1 LPETNRPTPNAITE
15 RYILNEQQATGYKHR
30 WLVLTVVL
38 IAEIMDLFDSTIVNV
53 AGPTLAE
60 KLHASNSDLQWVI
73 GGYALAL
80 GSGLIL
86 GGRLGDRFGRRNMFL
101 FGLAGFTLA
110 SLLCAVAPNI
120 ESLIIL
126 RFIQGFLGAM
136 LLPQGF
142 GLVRESFP
150 PQEFGK
156 AFAAYGP
163 AFGLGGILGPVIGG
177 FIIQANIADLG
188 WRAVFLVNLPIGL
201 VSLVLAYIYLP
212 KSAADKSIKIDL
224 LGAILVIL
232 ASGMLVYPL
241 IKGQDAGWPLWT
253 YLMLAGSVV
262 VFFIFAWTERMTA
275 KRGGSSLIDSSI
287 FAKRAYTLGLA
298 GLGLYFAGFTGI
310 YLILTLFLQFGE
322 KFTSAQAGLGNI
334 PIALG
339 SAIGGTISGAFLA
352 EKIGG
357 RYTLQIGAVVQLL
370 GVALMWIAVPSLAN
384 FSIWQLVPAL
394 VVSGIGTG
402 LIAAPIFDTV
412 LSTVESHQSGSA
424 SGVLSAVQSVMSSVG
439 VAIFG
444 TVFFSF
450 AVVGQADAGFRNA
463 LIIQVVLLAL
473 FAVVTFALPKRP
485 ER

>member
-1 LPETNRPTPNAITE
+1 MSNVQIP
-15 RYILNEQQATGYKHR
+15 GYKHR

-38 IAEIMDLFDSTIVNV
+38 IAEMMDLLDATIVNV
-53 AGPTLAE
+53 GGPALAE
-60 KLHASNSDLQWVI
+60 KLHATPTDLQWVI

-101 FGLAGFTLA
+101 FGLIGFTLA
-110 SLLCAVAPNI
+110 SLACAFAPTVLA
-120 ESLIIL
+120 LIVL

-142 GLVRESFP
+142 GLIRDAFP
-150 PQEFGK
+150 PAEFGK

-163 AFGLGGILGPVIGG
+163 AFGLGGILGPIIGG
-177 FIIQANIADLG
+177 FLIQANILDLG
-188 WRAVFLVNLPIGL
+188 WRAVFLVNVPIGIVATIL
-201 VSLVLAYIYLP
+201 SYRFIQ
-212 KSAADKSIKIDL
+212 KTDADKTIKIDIFGAL
-224 LGAILVIL
+224 LVMV
-232 ASGMLVYPL
+232 ASGLLVYPL
-241 IKGQDAGWPLWT
+241 IKGQEAGWPLWT
-253 YLMLAGSVV
+253 YLMLIGSVLG
-262 VFFIFAWTERMTA
+262 FLLFARLEFAARKKGKT
-275 KRGGSSLIDSSI
+275 SLIDPTI
-287 FAKRAYTLGLA
+287 FKKRAYTFGLA

-322 KFTSAQAGLGNI
+322 KFTSSEAGLGNI

-357 RYTLQIGAVVQLL
+357 RYTLQIGAAIQVIGIALL
-370 GVALMWIAVPSLAN
+370 WFALPGLAN

-402 LIAAPIFDTV
+402 LIAAPIFDTI
-412 LSTVESHQSGSA
+412 LSTVEPQQSGSA
-424 SGVLSAVQSVMSSVG
+424 SGVLSAVQSVFSSVG

-444 TVFFSF
+444 TVFFNF
-450 AVVGQADAGFRNA
+450 ALKGQADVGFRNA
-463 LIIQVVLLAL
+463 LLVQLVLVVL
-473 FAVVTFALPKRP
+473 FTAVASFLPKRP
-485 ER
+485 SH

>member
-1 LPETNRPTPNAITE
+1 MSNTA
-15 RYILNEQQATGYKHR
+15 QSGYQHR

-60 KLHASNSDLQWVI
+60 KLGASNTDLQWVI

-101 FGLAGFTLA
+101 FGLAGFTIA
-110 SLLCAVAPNI
+110 SVLCAAAPAVLA
-120 ESLIIL
+120 LIVL

-142 GLVRESFP
+142 GLIRESFP

-177 FIIQANIADLG
+177 FIIQANIFDLG

-201 VSLVLAYIYLP
+201 ISFIIAARFLP
-212 KSAADKSIKIDL
+212 KTAADKSVKIDI
-224 LGAILVIL
+224 LGALLVII

-241 IKGQDAGWPLWT
+241 IKGQEAGWPLWT
-253 YLMLAGSVV
+253 YVMLVGSVV
-262 VFFIFAWTERMTA
+262 VFGLFALNENRTV
-275 KRGGSSLIDSSI
+275 KRSGTPLIDASI
-287 FAKRAYTLGLA
+287 FKKRAYTFGLA
-298 GLGLYFAGFTGI
+298 GLGLYFAGFTGV
-310 YLILTLFLQFGE
+310 YLILSLFLQFGE
-322 KFTSAQAGLGNI
+322 RFTSAQAGLGNI

-352 EKIGG
+352 DKIGG

-370 GVALMWIAVPSLAN
+370 GVILMTAAVPSLSN
-384 FSIWQLVPAL
+384 FTIWQMVPAL
-394 VVSGIGTG
+394 VVSGVGTG
-402 LIAAPIFDTV
+402 LIAAPVFDTI
-412 LSTVESHQSGSA
+412 LSTVDQSQSGSA
-424 SGVLSAVQSVMSSVG
+424 SGVLSAVQSVSSSVG

-450 AVVGQADAGFRNA
+450 ATQGQADAGFRNA
-463 LIIQVVLLAL
+463 LIVQLILLVL
-473 FAVVTFALPKRP
+473 FAAVSFVLPKRASH
-485 ER
+485 

>member
-1 LPETNRPTPNAITE
+1 MSNTA
-15 RYILNEQQATGYKHR
+15 QSGYQHR

-60 KLHASNSDLQWVI
+60 KLGASNTDLQWVI

-101 FGLAGFTLA
+101 FGLAGFTIA
-110 SLLCAVAPNI
+110 SLLCAAAPAVLA
-120 ESLIIL
+120 LIVL

-142 GLVRESFP
+142 GLIRESFP

-177 FIIQANIADLG
+177 FIIQANIFDLG

-201 VSLVLAYIYLP
+201 ISFIIAARFLP
-212 KSAADKSIKIDL
+212 KTAADKSVKIDI
-224 LGAILVIL
+224 LGALLVII

-241 IKGQDAGWPLWT
+241 IKGQEAGWPLWT
-253 YLMLAGSVV
+253 YVMLVGSVV
-262 VFFIFAWTERMTA
+262 VFGLFALNENHTV
-275 KRGGSSLIDSSI
+275 KRGGTPLIDASI
-287 FAKRAYTLGLA
+287 FKKRAYTFGLA
-298 GLGLYFAGFTGI
+298 GLGLYFAGFTGV
-310 YLILTLFLQFGE
+310 YLILSLFLQFGE
-322 KFTSAQAGLGNI
+322 RFTSAQAGLGNI

-352 EKIGG
+352 DKIGG

-370 GVALMWIAVPSLAN
+370 GVILMTAAVPSLSN
-384 FSIWQLVPAL
+384 FTIWQMVPAL

-402 LIAAPIFDTV
+402 LIAAPVFDTI
-412 LSTVESHQSGSA
+412 LSTVDQSQSGSA
-424 SGVLSAVQSVMSSVG
+424 SGVLSAVQSVSSSVG

-450 AVVGQADAGFRNA
+450 ATEGQADAGFRNA
-463 LIIQVVLLAL
+463 LIVQLILLVL
-473 FAVVTFALPKRP
+473 FAAVSFVLPKRASH
-485 ER
+485 

>member
-1 LPETNRPTPNAITE
+1 MS
-15 RYILNEQQATGYKHR
+15 EQNVTGYKHR

-38 IAEIMDLFDSTIVNV
+38 IAEMMDLFDSTIVNV

-60 KLHASNSDLQWVI
+60 KLGASNSDLQWVI

-110 SLLCAVAPNI
+110 SLLCAVAPAI
-120 ESLIIL
+120 GALIVL

-142 GLVRESFP
+142 GLIREAFP

-177 FIIQANIADLG
+177 FIIQANIFDLG

-201 VSLVLAYIYLP
+201 TALVLSAIYLP
-212 KSAADKSIKIDL
+212 KTAADKTIKIDL
-224 LGAILVIL
+224 VGALLVIL
-232 ASGMLVYPL
+232 ASGLLVYPL

-253 YLMLAGSVV
+253 YLMLAGSVL
-262 VFFIFAWTERMTA
+262 VFLLFAWMERATA
-275 KRGGSSLIDSSI
+275 RRGHSPLIDATI
-287 FAKRAYTLGLA
+287 FKSRAYTMGLT

-322 KFTSAQAGLGNI
+322 KFTSSEAGLGNI

-352 EKIGG
+352 EKIG
-357 RYTLQIGAVVQLL
+357 
-370 GVALMWIAVPSLAN
+370 VA
-384 FSIWQLVPAL
+384 
-394 VVSGIGTG
+394 
-402 LIAAPIFDTV
+402 
-412 LSTVESHQSGSA
+412 SHFR
-424 SGVLSAVQSVMSSVG
+424 SVHW
-439 VAIFG
+439 
-444 TVFFSF
+444 FSF
-450 AVVGQADAGFRNA
+450 WVSV
-463 LIIQVVLLAL
+463 
-473 FAVVTFALPKRP
+473 
-485 ER
+485 

>member
-1 LPETNRPTPNAITE
+1 MTSSAVTA
-15 RYILNEQQATGYKHR
+15 YKYR
-30 WLVLTVVL
+30 WLVLVVVL
-38 IAEIMDLFDSTIVNV
+38 VAEIMDLFDATIVNV
-53 AGPTLAE
+53 AGPTLAQ
-60 KLHASNSDLQWVI
+60 KLGASNSDLQWVI

-110 SLLCAVAPNI
+110 SLLCAMAPAIVA
-120 ESLIIL
+120 LIVL

-142 GLVRESFP
+142 GLIRETFP
-150 PQEFGK
+150 PQDFGK

-188 WRAVFLVNLPIGL
+188 WRATFLVNLPIGI
-201 VSLVLAYIYLP
+201 VAFVLAYLYLP
-212 KSAADKSIKIDL
+212 KSEADKTIKIDL
-224 LGAILVIL
+224 VGAVLVIL
-232 ASGMLVYPL
+232 ASGLLVYPL

-253 YLMLAGSVV
+253 YLMLAGSIL
-262 VFFIFAWTERMTA
+262 VFFVFAWMERVTA
-275 KRGGSSLIDSSI
+275 RRGGTPLIDASI
-287 FAKRAYTLGLA
+287 FKKSAYTMGLA

-322 KFTSAQAGLGNI
+322 KFSSADAGLGNI

-339 SAIGGTISGAFLA
+339 SAVGGTISGAFLA

-357 RYTLQIGAVVQLL
+357 RFTLQIGAAVQLI
-370 GVALMWIAVPSLAN
+370 GVVLMWIAVPSLGN
-384 FSIWQLVPAL
+384 FSIWQMVPAL

-412 LSTVESHQSGSA
+412 LSTVEPQQSGSA

-439 VAIFG
+439 VAVFG
-444 TVFFSF
+444 TVFFHF
-450 AVVGQADAGFRNA
+450 ATLGQADAGFRNA
-463 LIIQVVLLAL
+463 LIVQLVLIAL
-473 FAVVTFALPKRP
+473 FVAVTSVLPKRS
-485 ER
+485 ESFS

>member
-1 LPETNRPTPNAITE
+1 MSNTV
-15 RYILNEQQATGYKHR
+15 QSGYQHR

-60 KLHASNSDLQWVI
+60 KLGASNTDLQWVI

-101 FGLAGFTLA
+101 FGLAGFTIA
-110 SLLCAVAPNI
+110 SVLCAAAPAVLA
-120 ESLIIL
+120 LIVL

-142 GLVRESFP
+142 GLIRESFP

-177 FIIQANIADLG
+177 FIIQANIFDLG

-201 VSLVLAYIYLP
+201 ISFIIAARFLP
-212 KSAADKSIKIDL
+212 TTAADKSVKIDI
-224 LGAILVIL
+224 LGALLVII

-241 IKGQDAGWPLWT
+241 IKGQEAGWPLWT
-253 YLMLAGSVV
+253 YLMLVGSAV
-262 VFFIFAWTERMTA
+262 VFGLFALNENRTV
-275 KRGGSSLIDSSI
+275 KRGGTPLIDASI
-287 FAKRAYTLGLA
+287 FKKRAYTFGLA
-298 GLGLYFAGFTGI
+298 GLGLYFAGFTGV
-310 YLILTLFLQFGE
+310 YLILSLFLQFGE
-322 KFTSAQAGLGNI
+322 RFTSAQAGLGNI

-352 EKIGG
+352 DKIGG

-370 GVALMWIAVPSLAN
+370 GVILMTAAVPSLAN
-384 FSIWQLVPAL
+384 FTIWQMVPAL

-402 LIAAPIFDTV
+402 LIAAPVFDTI
-412 LSTVESHQSGSA
+412 LSTVDQSQSGSA
-424 SGVLSAVQSVMSSVG
+424 SGVLSAVQSVSSSVG

-450 AVVGQADAGFRNA
+450 ATQGQADAGFRNA
-463 LIIQVVLLAL
+463 LTVQLILLVL
-473 FAVVTFALPKRP
+473 FAAVSFVLPKRASH
-485 ER
+485 

>member
-1 LPETNRPTPNAITE
+1 MSNTV
-15 RYILNEQQATGYKHR
+15 QSGYQHR

-60 KLHASNSDLQWVI
+60 KLGASNTDLQWVI

-101 FGLAGFTLA
+101 FGLAGFTIA
-110 SLLCAVAPNI
+110 SVLCAAAPAVLA
-120 ESLIIL
+120 LIVL

-142 GLVRESFP
+142 GLIRESFP

-177 FIIQANIADLG
+177 FIIQANIFDLG

-201 VSLVLAYIYLP
+201 ISFIIAARFLP
-212 KSAADKSIKIDL
+212 ETAADKSVKIDI
-224 LGAILVIL
+224 LGALLVII

-241 IKGQDAGWPLWT
+241 IKGQEAGWPLWT
-253 YLMLAGSVV
+253 YLMLVGSVV
-262 VFFIFAWTERMTA
+262 VFGLFALNENRTV
-275 KRGGSSLIDSSI
+275 KRGGTPLIDASI
-287 FAKRAYTLGLA
+287 FKKRAYTFGLA
-298 GLGLYFAGFTGI
+298 GLGLYFAGFTGV
-310 YLILTLFLQFGE
+310 YLILSLFLQFGE
-322 KFTSAQAGLGNI
+322 RFTSAQAGLGNI

-352 EKIGG
+352 DKIGG

-370 GVALMWIAVPSLAN
+370 GVILMTAAVPSLSN
-384 FSIWQLVPAL
+384 FTIWQMVPAL

-402 LIAAPIFDTV
+402 LIAAPVFDTI
-412 LSTVESHQSGSA
+412 LSTVDQSQSGSA
-424 SGVLSAVQSVMSSVG
+424 SGVLSAVQSVSSSVG

-444 TVFFSF
+444 TVFFSY
-450 AVVGQADAGFRNA
+450 ATQGQADAGFRNA
-463 LIIQVVLLAL
+463 LTVQLILLVL
-473 FAVVTFALPKRP
+473 FAAVSFVLPKRASH
-485 ER
+485 

>member
-1 LPETNRPTPNAITE
+1 MSETAVTA
-15 RYILNEQQATGYKHR
+15 YKYR
-30 WLVLTVVL
+30 WLVLVVVL
-38 IAEIMDLFDSTIVNV
+38 VAEIMDLFDATIVNV
-53 AGPTLAE
+53 AGPTLAQ
-60 KLHASNSDLQWVI
+60 KLGASNSDLQWVI

-101 FGLAGFTLA
+101 FGLAGFTVA
-110 SLLCAVAPNI
+110 SLLCALAPNI
-120 ESLIIL
+120 FALIVF

-142 GLVRESFP
+142 GLIRETFP
-150 PQEFGK
+150 PKDFGK

-188 WRAVFLVNLPIGL
+188 WRATFLVNLPIGL
-201 VSLVLAYIYLP
+201 IAFVLAFKYLP
-212 KSAADKSIKIDL
+212 KSEADKTIKIDL
-224 LGAILVIL
+224 VGAFLVIL

-241 IKGQDAGWPLWT
+241 IKGQEAGWPLWT
-253 YLMLAGSVV
+253 YLMLAGSIA
-262 VFFIFAWTERMTA
+262 VFFLFAWTERGTA
-275 KRGGSSLIDSSI
+275 RRGGTPLIDASV
-287 FAKRAYTLGLA
+287 FKKRAYTMGLA

-322 KFTSAQAGLGNI
+322 KFSSADAGLSNI

-357 RYTLQIGAVVQLL
+357 RFTLQIGAAVQLL
-370 GVALMWIAVPSLAN
+370 GVVLMWLAVPSLGN
-384 FSIWQLVPAL
+384 FSIWQMVPAL
-394 VVSGIGTG
+394 VISGIGTG

-412 LSTVESHQSGSA
+412 LSTVEPQQSGSA

-444 TVFFSF
+444 TVFFHY
-450 AVVGQADAGFRNA
+450 ATIGEADAGFRNA
-463 LIIQVVLLAL
+463 LIIQVVLVVL
-473 FAVVTFALPKRP
+473 FVAVTSVLPKRSASFS
-485 ER
+485 

>member
-1 LPETNRPTPNAITE
+1 MSNTV
-15 RYILNEQQATGYKHR
+15 QSGYQHR

-60 KLHASNSDLQWVI
+60 KLGASSTDLQWVI

-101 FGLAGFTLA
+101 FGLAGFTIA
-110 SLLCAVAPNI
+110 SVLCAAAPAVLA
-120 ESLIIL
+120 LIVL

-142 GLVRESFP
+142 GLIRESFP

-177 FIIQANIADLG
+177 FIIQANIFDLG

-201 VSLVLAYIYLP
+201 ISFIIAARFLP
-212 KSAADKSIKIDL
+212 KTAADKSVKIDI
-224 LGAILVIL
+224 LGALLVII

-241 IKGQDAGWPLWT
+241 IKGQEAGWPLWT
-253 YLMLAGSVV
+253 YLMLVGSVV
-262 VFFIFAWTERMTA
+262 VFGLFALNENRTV
-275 KRGGSSLIDSSI
+275 KHGGTPLIDASI
-287 FAKRAYTLGLA
+287 FKKRAYTFGLA
-298 GLGLYFAGFTGI
+298 GLGLYFAGFTGV
-310 YLILTLFLQFGE
+310 YLILSLFLQFGE
-322 KFTSAQAGLGNI
+322 RFTSAQAGLGNI
-334 PIALG
+334 PIVLG

-352 EKIGG
+352 DKIGG

-370 GVALMWIAVPSLAN
+370 GVFLMTAEVPSLSN
-384 FSIWQLVPAL
+384 FTIWQMVPAL

-402 LIAAPIFDTV
+402 LIAAPVFDTI
-412 LSTVESHQSGSA
+412 LSTVDQSQSGSA
-424 SGVLSAVQSVMSSVG
+424 SGVLSAVQSVSSSVG

-450 AVVGQADAGFRNA
+450 ATQGQADAGFRNA
-463 LIIQVVLLAL
+463 LTVQLILLVL
-473 FAVVTFALPKRP
+473 FAAVSFVLPKRASH
-485 ER
+485 

>member
-1 LPETNRPTPNAITE
+1 MSTAVE
-15 RYILNEQQATGYKHR
+15 TGYKYR

-38 IAEIMDLFDSTIVNV
+38 VAEIMDLFDATIVNV

-60 KLHASNSDLQWVI
+60 KLSASNTDLQWVI

-101 FGLAGFTLA
+101 FGLAGFTVV
-110 SLLCAVAPNI
+110 SLLCAIAPNI
-120 ESLIIL
+120 ESLIVF
-126 RFIQGFLGAM
+126 RFVQGFLGAM

-142 GLVRESFP
+142 GLIRESFP
-150 PQEFGK
+150 PKEFGK

-177 FIIQANIADLG
+177 FLIEANVADLG
-188 WRAVFLVNLPIGL
+188 WRAVFLVNLPIGI
-201 VSLVLAYIYLP
+201 VSYVLAAKYLP
-212 KSAADKSIKIDL
+212 KNVPDKSVKIDL
-224 LGAILVIL
+224 LGSFLVIL

-241 IKGQDAGWPLWT
+241 IKGQEAGWPLWT
-253 YLMLAGSVV
+253 FLMLGGSVA
-262 VFFIFAWTERMTA
+262 VFVLFAWLERVTEA
-275 KRGGSSLIDSSI
+275 RGGTPLIDASI
-287 FAKRAYTLGLA
+287 FKKRAYTFGIA
-298 GLGLYFAGFTGI
+298 SLGLYFAGFTGV

-322 KFTSAQAGLGNI
+322 NFTSAEAGLGNI

-352 EKIGG
+352 DKIGG
-357 RYTLQIGAVVQLL
+357 RFTLQIGAVIQLIGL
-370 GVALMWIAVPSLAN
+370 GLMWVAVPSVDN

-394 VVSGIGTG
+394 VISGIGTG

-412 LSTVESHQSGSA
+412 LSTVDSRQSGSA
-424 SGVLSAVQSVMSSVG
+424 SGVLSAVQSVSSSVG

-444 TVFFSF
+444 TVFFNF
-450 AVVGQADAGFRNA
+450 LVLGQADAGFRNA
-463 LIIQVVLLAL
+463 LIVQFVLLVL
-473 FAVVTFALPKRP
+473 FAIVSSVLPKRSSH
-485 ER
+485 

>member
-1 LPETNRPTPNAITE
+1 MTETAV
-15 RYILNEQQATGYKHR
+15 TGYKFR

-38 IAEIMDLFDSTIVNV
+38 VAEIMDLFDATIVNV

-60 KLHASNSDLQWVI
+60 KLGASNSDLQWVI

-101 FGLAGFTLA
+101 FGLAGFTIA
-110 SLLCAVAPNI
+110 SLLCAIAPGI
-120 ESLIIL
+120 FALIVL

-142 GLVRESFP
+142 GLVRETFP
-150 PQEFGK
+150 PQDFGK

-177 FIIQANIADLG
+177 FIIQANIFDLG
-188 WRAVFLVNLPIGL
+188 WRATFLVNLPIGIAAF
-201 VSLVLAYIYLP
+201 VLALIFLP
-212 KSAADKSIKIDL
+212 KSPADKTIKIDL
-224 LGAILVIL
+224 GGAVLVIL
-232 ASGMLVYPL
+232 ASGLLVYPL

-253 YLMLAGSVV
+253 YLMLAGSIA
-262 VFFIFAWTERMTA
+262 VFFLFAAMERSTA
-275 KRGGSSLIDSSI
+275 RRGGTPLIDASI
-287 FAKRAYTLGLA
+287 FKKRAYTMGLA
-298 GLGLYFAGFTGI
+298 GLGLYFAGFTGV

-322 KFTSAQAGLGNI
+322 NFTSADAGLGNI

-357 RYTLQIGAVVQLL
+357 RFTLQIGAVVQLL
-370 GVALMWIAVPSLAN
+370 GVALMWVAVPSLSN

-412 LSTVESHQSGSA
+412 LSTVEPQQSGSA

-444 TVFFSF
+444 TVFFHF
-450 AVVGQADAGFRNA
+450 ATLGQADAGFRNA
-463 LIIQVVLLAL
+463 LIIQVVLVVL
-473 FAVVTFALPKRP
+473 FAAVTSVLPKRSASFS
-485 ER
+485 

>member
-1 LPETNRPTPNAITE
+1 MSSTV
-15 RYILNEQQATGYKHR
+15 QAGYKYR

-60 KLHASNSDLQWVI
+60 KLGASNTDLQWVI

-101 FGLAGFTLA
+101 FGLAGFTVA
-110 SLLCAVAPNI
+110 SLLCAAAPTVLA
-120 ESLIIL
+120 LIIL

-142 GLVRESFP
+142 GLIRESFP

-177 FIIQANIADLG
+177 FIIQANLLDLG

-201 VSLVLAYIYLP
+201 AAFIISAQFLP
-212 KSAADKSIKIDL
+212 KTAADKSVKIDI
-224 LGAILVIL
+224 LGALLVIA
-232 ASGMLVYPL
+232 ASALLVYPL
-241 IKGQDAGWPLWT
+241 IKGQEAGWPLWT
-253 YLMLAGSVV
+253 YLMLVGSVAT
-262 VFFIFAWTERMTA
+262 FGLFALNENHA
-275 KRGGSSLIDSSI
+275 VKRGRTPLIDASI
-287 FAKRAYTLGLA
+287 FKKRAYTFGLA
-298 GLGLYFAGFTGI
+298 GLGLYFAGFTGV
-310 YLILTLFLQFGE
+310 YLILSLFLQFGE
-322 KFTSAQAGLGNI
+322 RFTSAEAGLGNI

-352 EKIGG
+352 DKIGG
-357 RYTLQIGAVVQLL
+357 RYTLQIGAVVQLA
-370 GVALMWIAVPSLAN
+370 GVILLTVAVPSLAN
-384 FSIWQLVPAL
+384 FTIWQMVPAL

-402 LIAAPIFDTV
+402 LIAAPVFDTI
-412 LSTVESHQSGSA
+412 LSTVDQSQSGSA
-424 SGVLSAVQSVMSSVG
+424 SGVLSAVQSVSSSVG

-444 TVFFSF
+444 TVFFNF
-450 AVVGQADAGFRNA
+450 ATQGQADAGFRNA
-463 LIIQVVLLAL
+463 LIVQLILLAL
-473 FAVVTFALPKRP
+473 FAAVSFVLPKRASH
-485 ER
+485 

>member
-1 LPETNRPTPNAITE
+1 MSEV
-15 RYILNEQQATGYKHR
+15 QAGYKYR

-38 IAEIMDLFDSTIVNV
+38 IAEIMDLFDATIVNV
-53 AGPTLAE
+53 AGPTLAQ
-60 KLHASNSDLQWVI
+60 KLSASPSDLQWVI

-80 GSGLIL
+80 GAGLIL

-110 SLLCAVAPNI
+110 SLLCAMAPSI
-120 ESLIIL
+120 SYLIVL

-142 GLVRESFP
+142 GLIREAFP
-150 PQEFGK
+150 PKDFGK

-177 FIIQANIADLG
+177 FIIQANIFDLG
-188 WRAVFLVNLPIGL
+188 WRAVFLVNLPIGII
-201 VSLVLAYIYLP
+201 SLVLAFIYLP
-212 KSAADKSIKIDL
+212 KSPADKSIKIDL
-224 LGAILVIL
+224 LGALLVIV

-241 IKGQDAGWPLWT
+241 IKGREEGWPTWT
-253 YLMLAGSVV
+253 YLMFAGSLA
-262 VFFIFAWTERMTA
+262 VFLLFAWMERNTER
-275 KRGGSSLIDSSI
+275 RGGTPLIDAAI
-287 FAKRAYTLGLA
+287 FKKRAYTLGLS

-322 KFTSAQAGLGNI
+322 KFSSSDAGLANI

-339 SAIGGTISGAFLA
+339 SAIGGGISGGFLA

-357 RYTLQIGAVVQLL
+357 RLTLQIGAVVQLI
-370 GVALMWIAVPSLAN
+370 GVGLMWLAVPSQDN
-384 FSIWQLVPAL
+384 FSIWQMVPAL

-402 LIAAPIFDTV
+402 LIAAPIFETV
-412 LSTVESHQSGSA
+412 LATVEPQQSGSA

-439 VAIFG
+439 VAVFG
-444 TVFFSF
+444 TVFFNF
-450 AVVGQADAGFRNA
+450 ATIGQADAGFRNA
-463 LIIQVVLLAL
+463 LLIQLIVVAL
-473 FAVVTFALPKRP
+473 FVSVSFALPKRP
-485 ER
+485 EHQEY